1 MRIGEIIAARRP
13 VFSVEFFPPKTDEG
27 RVQLFETARILAG
40 LDLDFVS
47 VTYGAGGSNR
57 DGTVNI
63 TTALKN
69 EVGLEVMA
77 HLSCVGETV
86 DGLDATLDRLQEAGI
101 DNILALRGD
110 PPRGETDFVQPEG
123 GFGSAAELTA
133 HINCKYDFSI
143 GGACF
148 PEVHPEAH
156 DLDTDLNY
164 LKTKVDAGAEF
175 LVTQLFFD
183 NRVYFD
189 FVDAAREKGIDVPIL
204 AGIIPVT
211 GYAHTKRICDRCD
224 ASIPAELEAA
234 MLAVEGDA
242 EAEFNLGVAYAA
254 QQSAELLAEGVPG
267 IQFFALNKAPATRA
281 VLGAL
286 RAAQPWRGARGQ
298 SLPG

>member
-1 MRIGEIIAARRP
+1 
-13 VFSVEFFPPKTDEG
+13 VD
-27 RVQLFETARILAG
+27 
-40 LDLDFVS
+40 
-47 VTYGAGGSNR
+47 
-57 DGTVNI
+57 I
-63 TTALKN
+63 TTALKD

-77 HLSCVGETV
+77 HLSCVGETAE
-86 DGLDATLDRLQEAGI
+86 GLNETLDRLQDAGI
-101 DNILALRGD
+101 DNVLALRGD
-110 PPRGETDFVQPEG
+110 PPRGETDFVQPAG

-133 HINCKYDFSI
+133 HINTNYDFSI

-148 PEVHPEAH
+148 PEVHPEAP
-156 DLDTDLNY
+156 DLDTDLAY

-189 FVDAAREKGIDVPIL
+189 FVDAARAKGIDVPIL
-204 AGIIPVT
+204 AGIIPVA
-211 GYAHTKRICDRCD
+211 GYEHTKRICDRCD

-234 MLAVEGDA
+234 MLAVEGDV
-242 EAEFNLGVAYAA
+242 EAEFDLGVAYAA
-254 QQSAELLAEGVPG
+254 QQSAELLAEGAPG

-298 SLPG
+298 SLTQ

>member
-1 MRIGEIIAARRP
+1 MRIGEILAAKRP

-27 RVQLFETARILAG
+27 RVQLFETARQLAD

-47 VTYGAGGSNR
+47 VTYGAGGSTR
-57 DGTVNI
+57 QGTVDI
-63 TTALKN
+63 TTALKD
-69 EVGLEVMA
+69 EVGLEVIA

-86 DGLDATLDRLQEAGI
+86 EGIDQTLTRLEEAGI

-110 PPRGETDFVQPEG
+110 PPRGETNFVQPEG
-123 GFGSAAELTA
+123 GFGSAAELA
-133 HINCKYDFSI
+133 GHISANYDFSI

-148 PEVHPEAH
+148 PEVHPEAP
-156 DLDTDLNY
+156 DLDSDLTY
-164 LKTKVDAGAEF
+164 LKAKVDAGAEF
-175 LVTQLFFD
+175 LITQLFFD

-204 AGIIPVT
+204 AGVIPVT
-211 GYAHTKRICDRCD
+211 GYAHTKRICNLCD
-224 ASIPAELEAA
+224 ASIPSDLEAA
-234 MLAVEGDA
+234 MIAAEGDP

-254 QQSAELLAEGVPG
+254 QQSAELLAAGVPG
-267 IQFFALNKAPATRA
+267 IHFIALNKAPATRA

-298 SLPG
+298 SLTQ

>member
-1 MRIGEIIAARRP
+1 MRIGEIISAKRP
-13 VFSVEFFPPKTDEG
+13 VFSVEFFPPKTDDG
-27 RVQLFETARILAG
+27 RAQLFDTAKTLAE
-40 LDLDFVS
+40 LELDFVS

-57 DGTVNI
+57 DGTVDI
-63 TTALKN
+63 TTALKD
-69 EVGLEVMA
+69 EIGLEVMA
-77 HLSCVGETV
+77 HLSCVGETAE
-86 DGLDATLDRLQEAGI
+86 GLDITLDRLDRAGI

-110 PPRGETDFVQPEG
+110 PPGGEGQFVQTEG

-133 HINCKYDFSI
+133 HITENYEFSV

-148 PEVHPEAH
+148 PEVHPEALDLST
-156 DLDTDLNY
+156 DLDY

-175 LVTQLFFD
+175 LITQLFFD

-189 FVDAAREKGIDVPIL
+189 FVDAARAKGIDVPIL
-204 AGIIPVT
+204 PGIIPVS

-234 MLAVEGDA
+234 MIAAEGDS

-254 QQSAELLAEGVPG
+254 QQSAELLAAGAPG

-281 VLGAL
+281 VLAAL

-298 SLPG
+298 SVTN